1 MTEPSSPDSQQ
12 LLMTLVQA
20 TAELVQLNKRYSQK
34 IDTVEGKVDTFDLKL
49 DTVAVKVGI
58 FDNKLDTVET
68 NVAAFETKLGT
79 FDAKFDAKIEAIAD
93 QIGKLS
99 ESMTAFRL
107 DLDDIKETTRQQ
119 AEPAKAQAKSVSQLI
134 ALLGKNKV
142 LHQARSRSVT
152 MYFLANTYD
161 RGFSPFT

>member
-20 TAELVQLNKRYSQK
+20 TAELAQLNKQYSK
-34 IDTVEGKVDTFDLKL
+34 KLDTVEAKVDSFDLKL
-49 DTVAVKVGI
+49 DTAAVKVNT

-68 NVAAFETKLGT
+68 KVVAFETKLGT

-107 DLDDIKETTRQQ
+107 DFDDIKETTRQQ
-119 AEPAKAQAKSVSQLI
+119 AETAKAQAKSVSQLI
-134 ALLGKNKV
+134 VLLGKK
-142 LHQARSRSVT
+142 
-152 MYFLANTYD
+152 
-161 RGFSPFT
+161 